1 MKNNY
6 KNSLLIYICVLIITT
21 HAQFRER
28 ERPSGSFL
36 GSFINRIRSREPSRA
51 AMERVL
57 LSVQRYQ
64 SLGLT
69 LGELRRR
76 NRFVDYVMRA
86 IEERNKND
94 PFNPGMY
101 SDYTIEAFVQ
111 GLCTKTL
118 ILLRLTEGFVNPRNR
133 RPPRHNF
140 RGLSNPGA
148 NRKRMHQLFCY
159 IFDFLSCNFR
169 TKIS

>member
-6 KNSLLIYICVLIITT
+6 KKSLLICICVLIITT

-28 ERPSGSFL
+28 ERQSGSFL

-101 SDYTIEAFVQ
+101 SIHVQ
-111 GLCTKTL
+111 LMHFFSNNIGNCQLKKVMSCQPEKVNDVNL
-118 ILLRLTEGFVNPRNR
+118 GF
-133 RPPRHNF
+133 
-140 RGLSNPGA
+140 A
-148 NRKRMHQLFCY
+148 
-159 IFDFLSCNFR
+159 
-169 TKIS
+169 

>member
-1 MKNNY
+1 MENNC
-6 KNSLLIYICVLIITT
+6 KNSLLICVCVLIITT

-28 ERPSGSFL
+28 ERPSGAFL

-76 NRFVDYVMRA
+76 NRFVDFVMRA

-101 SDYTIEAFVQ
+101 SDYTIEALFQ
-111 GLCTKTL
+111 GLCRKTL
-118 ILLRLTEGFVNPRNR
+118 ILWGLHQDLSTRHAHRDITFEGCQILVLTEKECINYFVIYLT
-133 RPPRHNF
+133 F
-140 RGLSNPGA
+140 
-148 NRKRMHQLFCY
+148 
-159 IFDFLSCNFR
+159 
-169 TKIS
+169 